1 MNQIEERKRE
11 HIQISLKE
19 NISARH
25 NFWDNV
31 HLRHNALPEIN
42 KNEIDTSIQ
51 LFGKKL
57 KVPLIISGM
66 TGGYSE
72 SKKINDHLAAA
83 AATFQVGMGVGSQ
96 RSALENQKLAETYSV
111 IKEYDIPLKIA
122 NIGAS
127 QMVLWDKK
135 QLLQNAGKIVE

>member
-1 MNQIEERKRE
+1 MNQTEERKRE
-11 HIQISLKE
+11 HVQISLKE
-19 NISARH
+19 NVSAH
-25 NFWDNV
+25 QNYLDYV
-31 HLRHNALPEIN
+31 HLNQNALPEL
-42 KNEIDTSIQ
+42 NENDIDLSTPI
-51 LFGKKL
+51 FGKKL
-57 KVPLIISGM
+57 KAPLIISGM

-72 SKKINDHLAAA
+72 GKKINEHLAAA
-83 AATFQVGMGVGSQ
+83 ASAFQIGMGVGSQ
-96 RSALENQKLAETYSV
+96 RAALENQKLTETYSV